1 LHFAVTVGISG
12 FLVAEMRPRMVAKRG
27 LQAGGAFH
35 ISLLECVLKAE
46 QDIAQFAVLR
56 MGSFAKA
63 FMR

>member
-1 LHFAVTVGISG
+1 
-12 FLVAEMRPRMVAKRG
+12 MVAKRG